1 MRERMVDTVDS
12 LPHKMAA
19 SLPLLV
25 ADLRASVRQLEAAVQ
40 EAASHEGMKDSKVVW
55 VGENRIL
62 TSGFSQNRSGNR

>member
-25 ADLRASVRQLEAAVQ
+25 ADLRASVRELEAAVQ
-40 EAASHEGMKDSKVVW
+40 EAVTSAPGHNVEDNISPIVAFLTVSLGSLLL
-55 VGENRIL
+55 VG
-62 TSGFSQNRSGNR
+62 